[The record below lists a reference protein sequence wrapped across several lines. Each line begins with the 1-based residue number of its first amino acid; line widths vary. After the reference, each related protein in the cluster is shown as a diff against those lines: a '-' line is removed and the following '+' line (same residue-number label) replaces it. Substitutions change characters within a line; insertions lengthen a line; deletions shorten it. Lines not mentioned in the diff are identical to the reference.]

1 VWFLL
6 PKTTAESIEILE
18 PDDKTVTRF
27 DKTDRNYT
35 SKVSKR
41 VKQS

>member
-1 VWFLL
+1 L

-27 DKTDRNYT
+27 DKTD
-35 SKVSKR
+35 
-41 VKQS
+41 